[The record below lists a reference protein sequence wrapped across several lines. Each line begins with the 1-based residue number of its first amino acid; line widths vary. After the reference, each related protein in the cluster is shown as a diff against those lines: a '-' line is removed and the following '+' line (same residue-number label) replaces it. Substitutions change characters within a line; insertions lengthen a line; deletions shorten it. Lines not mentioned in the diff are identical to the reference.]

1 MTRLLQALFV
11 IPCSVQFFLSVT
23 DTLNLNLF
31 IYLFISMRLSYLFC
45 GWVSII
51 CVDNVKHLKKILYI
65 YIFMYLYF
73 VFSVFVLDLLKNTNN
88 KENSPILILQGRNL
102 FLGLILIS
110 YCYYKT
116 IKGFH

>member
-1 MTRLLQALFV
+1 MYFCIL
-11 IPCSVQFFLSVT
+11 CSVL
-23 DTLNLNLF
+23 
-31 IYLFISMRLSYLFC
+31 
-45 GWVSII
+45 
-51 CVDNVKHLKKILYI
+51 
-65 YIFMYLYF
+65 
-73 VFSVFVLDLLKNTNN
+73 VFVLDLLTNTNN